1 MSVPNQRII
10 TVQKAKADKNHL
22 YTTINL
28 NSLQRACK
36 CLKTIGGIKLFLY
49 MAKNQ
54 NKYTFELSRA
64 SFMEWS
70 GLAETA
76 YRSGIAEL
84 IDKGYLVNT
93 KGSFYVFHEDGGIA
107 DSEQENTKYKE
118 ERKTVDVFTF

>member
-1 MSVPNQRII
+1 M
-10 TVQKAKADKNHL
+10 
-22 YTTINL
+22 
-28 NSLQRACK
+28 
-36 CLKTIGGIKLFLY
+36 FLY

-54 NKYTFELSRA
+54 NRYKFELSRA

-93 KGSFYVFHEDGGIA
+93 KGNFYVFNEDGGIA
-107 DSEQENTKYKE
+107 DREVENIKHKE
-118 ERKTVDVFTF
+118 VREAVNVFTF

>member
-1 MSVPNQRII
+1 M
-10 TVQKAKADKNHL
+10 
-22 YTTINL
+22 
-28 NSLQRACK
+28 
-36 CLKTIGGIKLFLY
+36 FLY

-54 NKYTFELSRA
+54 NKFTFELSRA

-93 KGSFYVFHEDGGIA
+93 KGSFYVFHEDGGIV
-107 DSEQENTKYKE
+107 DSEQDNTKYKE

>member
-1 MSVPNQRII
+1 
-10 TVQKAKADKNHL
+10 
-22 YTTINL
+22 
-28 NSLQRACK
+28 
-36 CLKTIGGIKLFLY
+36 

-54 NKYTFELSRA
+54 NKYKFELSRA

-107 DSEQENTKYKE
+107 DGEENNIKHKE
-118 ERKTVDVFTF
+118 VKEAFDVFSF